1 LTTLAATSRKKG
13 IFMLASLQQTDYS
26 KLYNVKC
33 NALTVLEQALQGEMF
48 RILIR
53 LPYLDILRS
62 SLATSHPTK

>member
-1 LTTLAATSRKKG
+1 M
-13 IFMLASLQQTDYS
+13 FMLANLRETDYS

-33 NALTVLEQALQGEMF
+33 NALTILEQALQGEMF

-62 SLATSHPTK
+62 SLVTKPGT